1 MIPYLHGFRVPDFM
15 KFNGDDNRTTY
26 QHIGQFLAQV
36 NDVGITDVHK
46 IRLFPLSLSGTGFNW
61 FTSLALDSI
70 NTWPCLEQKFHNY
83 FYNGKV
89 ELRLSD
95 LTLVRQKYNESTLE
109 YLKRFREMRNRCY
122 NLTIGEKDLADLV
135 FAGLASHLKEKMEG
149 HDFVDVNQVLQ
160 RAVGH
165 ENHARDHKQ
174 HNWFKD
180 IATKER
186 EKQVVNLVGEGSD
199 EDNDAEICVT
209 EWVDTQKLV
218 SCSFFWLNAGRKEE
232 IKYTFDVFKCD
243 KLFNVLVQGGVIKLK
258 EGQVIPTAEILAKWK
273 YCKWHDSYSHTTNE
287 CNYFHR
293 QVQSV
298 LNDDWLTLGDGGKM
312 KLDVDPFPVNTVGVE
327 QRKILVRSDQAEMTH
342 GKNIVISDEL
352 RN

>member
-1 MIPYLHGFRVPDFM
+1 MSTSSQGNQGVLANIGQSSPGVNLKVQQPFYHTMAYGPNTPPIGNGVPNGPVHDIFFPRTPAPNTPLMGNDVGGGMIEGVWDQIAWTLREFGFTPKGRAQVYQKPNTEYFDMIPYLHGFRVPDFM

-122 NLTIGEKDLADLV
+122 NLTIGEKDLADLT

-174 HNWFKD
+174 HN
-180 IATKER
+180 
-186 EKQVVNLVGEGSD
+186 
-199 EDNDAEICVT
+199 
-209 EWVDTQKLV
+209 
-218 SCSFFWLNAGRKEE
+218 
-232 IKYTFDVFKCD
+232 
-243 KLFNVLVQGGVIKLK
+243 
-258 EGQVIPTAEILAKWK
+258 
-273 YCKWHDSYSHTTNE
+273 
-287 CNYFHR
+287 
-293 QVQSV
+293 
-298 LNDDWLTLGDGGKM
+298 
-312 KLDVDPFPVNTVGVE
+312 
-327 QRKILVRSDQAEMTH
+327 
-342 GKNIVISDEL
+342 
-352 RN
+352 